1 MVKGAR
7 ISDIGDNV
15 PVTCL
20 IRYINISMQ
29 KQHDILLVLEN
40 AKLTVPEAGNSMNG
54 QVIPTE
60 CRAPK
65 KQSMTM
71 KTNKRTAKVKWADCR
86 NNGIKY
92 QFEIWTVNETSGKDL
107 KL

>member
-7 ISDIGDNV
+7 ISDIVDNMSE
-15 PVTCL
+15 TCL

-40 AKLTVPEAGNSMNG
+40 AKLTVPETDNSMNG

-71 KTNKRTAKVKWADCR
+71 KTNNRRAKVKWADYR
-86 NNGIKY
+86 NNRIKY
-92 QFEIWTVNETSGKDL
+92 QFEI
-107 KL
+107 